1 MFVESMENRLRQS
14 TSHREEIAG
23 TARSSCAGVRSGLSP
38 SGVISEAIVPPVP
51 IIRMRFIS
59 SSSQGQ
65 ASIPHDNDYMTAKN

>member
-14 TSHREEIAG
+14 TSHREEIEG

-38 SGVISEAIVPPVP
+38 SGVISEAIVPP
-51 IIRMRFIS
+51 
-59 SSSQGQ
+59 SQGQ